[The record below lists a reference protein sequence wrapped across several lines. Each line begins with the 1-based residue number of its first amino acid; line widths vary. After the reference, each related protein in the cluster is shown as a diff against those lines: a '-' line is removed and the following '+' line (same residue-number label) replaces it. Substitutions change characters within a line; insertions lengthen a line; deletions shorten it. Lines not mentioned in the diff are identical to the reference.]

1 MAVIEQIYIDGQL
14 FEQSEEGN
22 MELVFQSPLF
32 TDLDSI
38 VSNRTNEVIFP
49 LTAHNRRA
57 MNLAGIV
64 SPESSELYEY
74 RKHAASY
81 WRDGV
86 HIFDGSATLLSWTAT
101 EVSFVFTWGNSEAF
115 GKLFDTKLS
124 ALQDFNM
131 AVPPRYL
138 PYGFTGAPNAQY
150 YPANISFGV
159 GTIAG
164 APQQQYIHPSM
175 EVEKILQSIE
185 SYTGVSGLSGKFGD
199 WIVPLLTK
207 KTTPT
212 INIMQAPKIIQGAVH
227 RTSLPHAVYLA
238 LGANDTD
245 YIGMVNNGW
254 IFDVGEFNTLTFT
267 INGTL
272 GYRLTIPSAE
282 ESATFSGNIRILATD
297 EDGNNGVL
305 LATIP
310 TIANSWTDGT
320 NYGQEFTV
328 SNVNMDIDVSDYAY
342 VVFLI
347 ASSSAEELTQ
357 GYSVAIERA
366 NINIV
371 PDMNE
376 PQEVLYLGNSSIANF
391 PTYANLPDWSMGQFI
406 KNLMKLSGLFANV
419 KSGTE
424 VELVSIGDVYD
435 RRWQAYDW
443 TKRLLG
449 AVQTISPTFEDYAQR
464 NTLKFAEDNSV
475 NGSYNGVL
483 QVDNTTLDAE
493 KELMS
498 VDFAATD
505 TEEGNILNVP
515 IYSYG
520 GEGGAE
526 VEYNGNVTP
535 RILQRQQN
543 NTVFTAAFNL
553 SFARLVETVYAD
565 YQRTILRPRVITV
578 DVYIEAR
585 ELATLDLATP
595 CYFEQ
600 LGHYYAILNLTTKEG
615 HRATATLLQLTDQ

>member
-38 VSNRTNEVIFP
+38 VSNRTNEATFP

-131 AVPPRYL
+131 AVGRYL
-138 PYGFTGAPNAQY
+138 PYGYTIGTYAQY

-159 GTIAG
+159 GTTAG
-164 APQQQYIHPSM
+164 APQLQYIHPSM

-185 SYTGVSGLSGKFGD
+185 RYTGVSGLSGKFGD

-238 LGANDTD
+238 LGTNDTD

-464 NTLKFAEDNSV
+464 NALKFAADNSV

-520 GEGGAE
+520 GEGGEE

-615 HRATATLLQLTDQ
+615 HRATATLLQLADQ